1 MRFRGSLRMNL
12 AALVASAGLAGAATA
27 QAEAPGAYT
36 TKGAWSF
43 VSAPGLH
50 PPKLKARGSVQSKKL
65 APGLFLLDS
74 FPNEAVSGPMTG
86 QGGPLM
92 LDNKLQPV
100 WFAPVATNL
109 VSGDLQQETYNGQ
122 PVLVYWQGLVSRTG
136 ATTKGEVLVVDQH
149 YRTVARLKAKAP
161 WVVSLHDTAI
171 DGKTI
176 WVTVYRNVSG
186 QNLRPYHGA
195 ARGAVLDAGVQQ
207 YDLKTGKLLFTWD
220 ALNPGHKANIS
231 LSDSRQAPPPTSSDA
246 WDAYHVNTV
255 QTLSTGQILVSM
267 RNTWAAYLI
276 DPKTRHIV
284 WTLGGRRSSFKSASN
299 ARFAWQHDVHLE
311 PSGRVW
317 LFNDNCCEVRPNH
330 RLGPDSGPSAGMVL
344 KLDLSAHKVSL
355 VAAYRHRPDLFT
367 AFLGSMQLLPNGNA
381 VVGWGSLP
389 YFSELD
395 ASGHQLLDVPFPGK
409 DQSYR
414 ARFSSNWVGLP
425 SGPPAAVAHNKAGK
439 TTVYVSWNGAT
450 EVAKWEV
457 LVGPNATSL
466 AQAVTK
472 PRSGFET
479 SITLSGTAK
488 SVLEVVALDSQ
499 GRPLGTS
506 RPFSPR

>member
-1 MRFRGSLRMNL
+1 MRFRGSLRLNL
-12 AALVASAGLAGAATA
+12 AALIAGAGLASAATA

-43 VSAPGLH
+43 VSAPNLH
-50 PPKLKARGSVQSKKL
+50 PPKFKARGSVQSGKL
-65 APGLFLLDS
+65 APGLFLIDS

-109 VSGDLQQETYNGQ
+109 VSADLQQETYNGQ
-122 PVLVYWQGLVSRTG
+122 PVLVYWQGLVTRTG

-149 YRTVARLKAKAP
+149 YRTIARLKAKAP

-195 ARGAVLDAGVQQ
+195 ANGTVLDAGVQQ

-231 LSDSRQAPPPTSSDA
+231 LSDSRQAPPPTPSDA

-267 RNTWAAYLI
+267 RNTWAAYLV
-276 DPKTRHIV
+276 DPKTRRLV
-284 WTLGGRRSSFKSASN
+284 WTLGGRRSSFKFAAN

-311 PSGRVW
+311 PSGRAW
-317 LFNDNCCEVRPNH
+317 LFNDNCCEVLPNH

-344 KLDLSAHKVSL
+344 KLGLRTHKVAL
-355 VAAYRHRPDLFT
+355 VAAYRHRPDLF
-367 AFLGSMQLLPNGNA
+367 AL
-381 VVGWGSLP
+381 VGWGSLP
-389 YFSELD
+389 YFSEFD
-395 ASGHQLLDVPFPGK
+395 ASGRQLLDVPFPGK

-414 ARFSSNWVGLP
+414 ARFSSSWVGMPAARP
-425 SGPPAAVAHNKAGK
+425 SGAVRRTDGKA
-439 TTVYVSWNGAT
+439 TVYASWNGAT
-450 EVAKWEV
+450 QVARWE
-457 LVGPNATSL
+457 LLGGASATQLKPVS
-466 AQAVTK
+466 TK

-479 SITLSGTAK
+479 SFSIPSSAGT
-488 SVLEVVALDSQ
+488 VFQVIALDAQ
-499 GRPLGTS
+499 GHQLGIS
-506 RPFSPR
+506 NSFSH

>member
-1 MRFRGSLRMNL
+1 MSFPGRLMLRLTAL
-12 AALVASAGLAGAATA
+12 ATVVCLAGGAAA

-50 PPKLKARGSVQSKKL
+50 PPQLKAHGQVQSKKL

-74 FPNEAVSGPMTG
+74 FPNEAISGPMTG

-92 LDNKLQPV
+92 LDTKLQPV
-100 WFAPVATNL
+100 WFAPVPTSL
-109 VSGDLQQETYNGQ
+109 VSGDLQQETFNSQ
-122 PVLVYWQGLVSRTG
+122 PVLVYWQGLVTRTG
-136 ATTKGEVLVVDQH
+136 ATTKGEVVVLDQH
-149 YRTVARLKAKAP
+149 YHKIADLKAKSP
-161 WVVSLHDTAI
+161 WVVSLHDAAI

-186 QNLRPYHGA
+186 QNLRPYHGPA
-195 ARGAVLDAGVQQ
+195 SGTVLDAGVQQ
-207 YDLKTGKLLFTWD
+207 YDLATGKLLRTWD
-220 ALNPGHKANIS
+220 ALRHIPLA
-231 LSDSRQAPPPTSSDA
+231 DSRQALAGTPGA

-255 QTLSTGQILVSM
+255 QPMTDGHILVSM

-276 DPKTRHIV
+276 DPKSGRIV
-284 WTLGGRRSSFKSASN
+284 WTLGGRHSSFKSAPGAS
-299 ARFAWQHDVHLE
+299 FAWQHDVHLE

-317 LFNDNCCEVRPNH
+317 LFSDNCCELLPGH
-330 RLGPDSGPSAGMVL
+330 RLGPNSGPSAGL
-344 KLDLSAHKVSL
+344 ILNLDVKAHKVSL
-355 VAAYRHRPDLFT
+355 VKAYRHSPNLFT
-367 AFLGSMQLLPNGNA
+367 AFLGSMQVLPPNGN
-381 VVGWGSLP
+381 VLVGWGSLP
-389 YFSELD
+389 YFTEFDS
-395 ASGHQLLDVPFPGK
+395 SGHTLLDVPFPHK

-425 SGPPAAVAHNKAGK
+425 SGAPAAVAHSKSGK
-439 TTVYVSWNGAT
+439 TTIYVSWNGAT

-457 LVGPNATSL
+457 LAGPTATSL
-466 AQAVTK
+466 AQVVTK

-479 SITLSGTAK
+479 SITLSGAAK
-488 SVLEVVALDSQ
+488 SVFEVVALDSQ

-506 RPFSPR
+506 KPFSAR

>member
-12 AALVASAGLAGAATA
+12 AALVAGAGLAGAAIA

-36 TKGAWSF
+36 TRGAWSF
-43 VSAPGLH
+43 VSAPSLH
-50 PPKLKARGSVQSKKL
+50 PPKLKARGSVQRKKL

-74 FPNEAVSGPMTG
+74 FPNEGVSGPMTG
-86 QGGPLM
+86 QGGPLII
-92 LDNKLQPV
+92 DNKLQPV

-195 ARGAVLDAGVQQ
+195 ARGTVLDAGVQQ

-255 QTLSTGQILVSM
+255 QPQSTGQILVSM

-284 WTLGGRRSSFKSASN
+284 WTLGGRHSSFKSAAN

-317 LFNDNCCEVRPNH
+317 LFNDNCCEVLPNH

-389 YFSELD
+389 YFSEFD

-414 ARFSSNWVGLP
+414 ARFSSSWVGIPATRP
-425 SGPPAAVAHNKAGK
+425 SGAMRRTGGKA
-439 TTVYVSWNGAT
+439 TVYASWNGAT
-450 EVAKWEV
+450 QVASWE
-457 LVGPNATSL
+457 LLGGASATQLKPVS
-466 AQAVTK
+466 TK

-479 SITLSGTAK
+479 SF
-488 SVLEVVALDSQ
+488 SVPSSAGSVFQVLALDAQ
-499 GRPLGTS
+499 GHQLGAS
-506 RPFSPR
+506 SSFSH